1 MRQLDETKE
10 MEAIEAAVRDLFRAE
25 NGPGGGD
32 DKEFVTQ
39 PDNTAQSIG
48 DVAERILDNDYL
60 PIIRARGQVD
70 HDRKETIQKIVNG
83 SSSFR
88 RHADRATIQ
97 VKLFLDGQVGIARSL
112 LPTTDFSASPPVEAS
127 YRNTQVFLK
136 RESSW
141 KCVAWHVTR
150 VQ

>member
-1 MRQLDETKE
+1 MRQLGKANDTQ
-10 MEAIEAAVRDLFRAE
+10 AIEAAVRELFRAE

-32 DKEFVTQ
+32 DEEFVTQ
-39 PDNTAQSIG
+39 PDNTAQSVR

-60 PIIRARGQVD
+60 PITRARGQVD
-70 HDRKETIQKIVNG
+70 LNRNETIQKIVNG

-88 RHADRATIQ
+88 RHVTRVTIQ
-97 VKLFLDGQVGIARSL
+97 VDFFLDDQVAIARSL

-127 YRNTQVFLK
+127 YRNTHVFLK
-136 RESSW
+136 RDSNW

>member
-1 MRQLDETKE
+1 MHPLGRAKETQ
-10 MEAIEAAVRDLFRAE
+10 AIEAAVRELFRAE

-39 PDNTAQSIG
+39 PDNTAQSVR
-48 DVAERILDNDYL
+48 DVAERILANDYL
-60 PIIRARGQVD
+60 PITRVRGQVD
-70 HDRKETIQKIVNG
+70 RDRNETIQKIVNG

-127 YRNTQVFLK
+127 YRNTHVFLK
-136 RESSW
+136 RDSSW